1 MAQAVATNGMLI
13 NKELNM
19 RISLTNF
26 SRTGHVTHGGETIDF
41 NMSKYRSIDK
51 SVDANE
57 AVDPFQELNKFLETL
72 DANRQDQIFQVFKNC
87 KNIFVS
93 EFEIEPVSEKLA
105 DEFER
110 LYNIFSIE
118 EVDDWVQRFAIGRFI
133 HYPPG
138 MLKSFDEMVDKSLA
152 TPEQTYVEADYRGLI
167 NLIIAFRLVT
177 PVLGEFID
185 LTYNH
190 SGSGYKELYAY
201 RLLYKTSLVNTKEM
215 KRLMT
220 YIEFTIPNSFDY
232 TSVILDG
239 ISRDDFPE
247 WTLARVMISCI
258 GLIDISGYP
267 ADKVSIIIV
276 ICNYITQRT
285 PKSDRIFY
293 GRVDQRQKT
302 KGGAGPGEME
312 TLAPQ
317 EAYHTRTDVTVI
329 DEEMARV
336 FMSDLHRVCYA
347 LDPTIPKELI
357 DEVLPFR
364 QNLLNVEIGKGQVV
378 LAKWVI
384 NVVVPGRMVDYMIR
398 DTLVNVLLATQVYLW
413 HNGFYNLAALSTA
426 VALEHVVLADNARR
440 SRLTRD
446 MNDPLIKIFPYY
458 RHVPGKQKEQPS
470 ILQCITNVTDYLS
483 TASWRLNMPESWL
496 AQGKISNHGIMFNTP
511 ETIRVDLMHLATLIG
526 QREIPFIKQ
535 EVPATEVVMS

>member
-1 MAQAVATNGMLI
+1 MGMLI
-13 NKELNM
+13 QGTNM
-19 RISLTNF
+19 KITLTNF
-26 SRTGHVTHGGETIDF
+26 SRTGHVTHGNETIDF
-41 NMSKYRSIDK
+41 NMSKYRSINKNVEAD
-51 SVDANE
+51 E
-57 AVDPFQELNKFLETL
+57 AVDPFYELNLFLGHL
-72 DANRQDQIFQVFKNC
+72 DEERQKQIFEIFKNC
-87 KNIFVS
+87 KTIFTN
-93 EFEIEPVSEKLA
+93 EFEIDPISEKLA
-105 DEFER
+105 DEFEK

-118 EVDDWVQRFAIGRFI
+118 EVDDWVQRYAIGRFI

-138 MLKSFDEMVDKSLA
+138 MLKSFDDMIDKSLA

-190 SGSGYKELYAY
+190 AGSSYKELYAY

-247 WTLARVMISCI
+247 WTLSRVMISCI

-285 PKSDRIFY
+285 PKSDRNFY

-302 KGGAGPGEME
+302 KGGAGSGDME

-317 EAYHTRTDVTVI
+317 EAYHTRTEVSVI
-329 DEEMARV
+329 NEEMASV
-336 FMSDLHRVCYA
+336 FMRDLYKVCHA
-347 LDPTIPKELI
+347 LDETIPKELV
-357 DEVLPFR
+357 DEVLPLR
-364 QNLLNVEIGKGQVV
+364 SNLFNVEIGKGQIV

-384 NVVVPGRMVDYMIR
+384 NTVVPGRMVDYMIR
-398 DTLVNVLLATQVYLW
+398 DTLINVLLATQVYLW
-413 HNGFYNLAALSTA
+413 HKGFYNLAALSTA
-426 VALEHVVLADNARR
+426 VALDHVVLADNSRR
-440 SRLTRD
+440 SRLTKD

-470 ILQCITNVTDYLS
+470 ILQCITNVTEYLS
-483 TASWRLNMPESWL
+483 TASWRLNMPTSWL
-496 AQGKISNHGIMFNTP
+496 EQGKISNHGIMFNTP
-511 ETIRVDLMHLATLIG
+511 ETIRVDLMQLATLLG

-535 EVPATEVVMS
+535 EVQADINHQ